1 MDLCNINTINKIL
14 ARHGFSF
21 SKSLGQNFIIDS
33 SVCPKMAELAELDKN
48 TGVIEIGAGVGVLTK
63 ELCERAGKV
72 VCVELDERLLP
83 ILDETLCDCK
93 NLEIINAD
101 IMKTD
106 LSQLIAEHLGEY
118 KTIKVC
124 ANLPYYITSPIIM
137 YLLENDADI
146 DEIVVMVQ
154 KEAAERICAGA
165 GTKQT
170 GALSIAVD
178 YRAEAEILF
187 NVSKECFTP
196 SPKVNSAVIKLT
208 LRKEKMNIQNEK
220 TFFRVVK
227 SAFSQRRK
235 TAVNSVSSQMAI
247 SKGDLA
253 KIFEEENI
261 SATIRPE
268 AMTMEEFEKVANRI
282 EKLNG

>member
-1 MDLCNINTINKIL
+1 MDLCNINTVNKIL

-21 SKSLGQNFIIDS
+21 SKSLGQNFIIDN
-33 SVCPKMAELAELDKN
+33 SVCPTMAELSQLDKN
-48 TGVIEIGAGVGVLTK
+48 TGVIEIGAGIGVLTK

-72 VCVELDERLLP
+72 VCVELDERLFP
-83 ILDETLCDCK
+83 ILDETLADCK
-93 NLEIINAD
+93 NLEIIHAD

-106 LSQLIAEHLGEY
+106 LKKLIEEHLSEY
-118 KTIKVC
+118 ETIKVC

-170 GALSIAVD
+170 GALSIAVE

-187 NVSKECFTP
+187 DVSKECFTP

-208 LRKEKMNIQNEK
+208 LRKEKQNIQNEK
-220 TFFRVVK
+220 MFFRVVRA
-227 SAFSQRRK
+227 AFSQRRK
-235 TAVNSVSSQMAI
+235 TAVNSISSQMAI
-247 SKGDLA
+247 NKSELE

-268 AMTMEEFEKVANRI
+268 AMSMDDFEKVANRI
-282 EKLNG
+282 DNLGC